1 MLMANEFVRIWIRE
15 GPRLMSNLIDVRN
28 LTLTV
33 PSRKGRVPVVQDL
46 SFTIKQGEKLG
57 LVGESGSGKSLT
69 AFSLMRLIKE
79 PVRIESGEIHI
90 NGVDV
95 LKLSAEQFRKYRGSE
110 IAMIYQDP
118 MSALNPIMKIGDQIV
133 ESIQLHKKISK
144 ADARKLAIELLAS
157 VGIPEPEERIDS
169 YPFEMSG
176 GMLQRVVI
184 AIALSGEPK
193 VLIADEATT
202 ALDVTTQERVLNL
215 LNRLAEERNLSVL
228 LITHDLGV
236 AAQFSDRINVMYGG
250 KLVEQGNIKDV
261 FTNPYHPY
269 TRALLDS
276 RCDYT
281 VDVDKPI
288 RSIAGQPPRPDN
300 RPPGCV
306 FAPRCEHAISQC
318 ASEVPALR
326 SVDERHVACIRVEEL
341 SSVRNS

>member
-1 MLMANEFVRIWIRE
+1 MENEFVKTWIRE
-15 GPRLMSNLIDVRN
+15 SLQSMNNLIEVRN

-33 PSRKGRVPVVQDL
+33 PSSKGRVPVVDDL
-46 SFTIKQGEKLG
+46 SFTIRQGEKLG

-79 PVRIESGEIHI
+79 PVRIESGEILI
-90 NGVDV
+90 GGVDV
-95 LKLSAEQFRKYRGSE
+95 LKLGADQFRKYRGSE

-118 MSALNPIMKIGDQIV
+118 MSALNPIMKIGDQII

-144 ADARKLAIELLAS
+144 ADAKKEAISLLAS
-157 VGIPEPEERIDS
+157 VGIPEPEERISS

-202 ALDVTTQERVLNL
+202 ALDVTTQERVLDL
-215 LNRLAEERNLSVL
+215 LNRLALDRNLSIL

-250 KLVEQGNIKDV
+250 KLVEQGEIKDV

-269 TRALLDS
+269 TRALLNS

-281 VDVDKPI
+281 INVNEPI
-288 RSIAGQPPRPDN
+288 KSIAGQPPRPDN
-300 RPPGCV
+300 RPAGCV
-306 FAPRCEHAISQC
+306 FAPRCEHAISLC
-318 ASEVPALR
+318 TSEVPTLR
-326 SVDERHVACIRVEEL
+326 ELNKRNVACIRVEDL
-341 SSVRNS
+341 LMVNK

>member
-1 MLMANEFVRIWIRE
+1 MVSEFVRIWIPE
-15 GPRLMSNLIDVRN
+15 GLPLMSNLIEVRN

-33 PSRKGRVPVVQDL
+33 PSAKGRVPVVQDL
-46 SFTIKQGEKLG
+46 SFVIKQGEKLG

-69 AFSLMRLIKE
+69 AFSLMRLIKD
-79 PVRIESGEIHI
+79 PVRIDSGEILI
-90 NGVDV
+90 DGVDV
-95 LKLSAEQFRKYRGSE
+95 LKLSSDQFRKYRGSE

-118 MSALNPIMKIGDQIV
+118 MSALNPIMKIGDQII
-133 ESIQLHKKISK
+133 ESIRLHKKISRVE
-144 ADARKLAIELLAS
+144 AAKLAIELLAS
-157 VGIPEPEERIDS
+157 VGIPEPEERVNS

-215 LNRLAEERNLSVL
+215 LNRLAAERNLSVL

-250 KLVEQGNIKDV
+250 KLVEQGRIKDV

-281 VDVDKPI
+281 VDVNKPI
-288 RSIAGQPPRPDN
+288 KSIAGQPPRPDN

-306 FAPRCEHAISQC
+306 FAPRCEHAIAECTTQ
-318 ASEVPALR
+318 VPGLR
-326 SVDERHVACIRVEEL
+326 LVDERHVACIRVEDL
-341 SSVRNS
+341 VSVRRS

>member
-1 MLMANEFVRIWIRE
+1 
-15 GPRLMSNLIDVRN
+15 MSNVIEVRN

-33 PSRKGRVPVVQDL
+33 PSSKGRVPVVHDL
-46 SFTIKQGEKLG
+46 SFAIEQGEKLG

-69 AFSLMRLIKE
+69 AFSLMRLIKD
-79 PVRIESGEIHI
+79 PVRIESGEII
-90 NGVDV
+90 FSGVNV
-95 LKLSAEQFRKYRGSE
+95 LKLSDEQFRRYRGSE

-118 MSALNPIMKIGDQIV
+118 MSALNPIMRIGDQII

-144 ADARKLAIELLAS
+144 KNALKEAISLLES
-157 VGIPEPEERIDS
+157 VGIPEPEERANS

-215 LNRLAEERNLSVL
+215 LNRLAAERNLSVL

-250 KLVEQGNIKDV
+250 RLVEQGKIKDV
-261 FTNPYHPY
+261 FTNPFHPY

-281 VDVDKPI
+281 VDVNTPI

-300 RPPGCV
+300 RPSGCV
-306 FAPRCEHAISQC
+306 FAPRCEHAVSQC
-318 ASEVPALR
+318 TSDVPVLR
-326 SVDERHVACIRVEEL
+326 EISMRQVACIRVEEL
-341 SSVRNS
+341 SAVKES